1 MGHRLTYSLVSNIG
15 GRNVNEDAVGR
26 YEGLNGTGFI
36 LCDGLGGHGMGDQA
50 SKLVKNV
57 FLYMFQHMR
66 DPSKVLPDTFQAAQ
80 DILLAEQRRLNAC
93 NKMKTT
99 AVSLVID
106 EKNAYIG
113 HIGDSRLYI
122 FSNNKV
128 KTRTLDHSIPQ
139 MLVASKEISESEIRH
154 HPDRSILMRV
164 LGTEWDGPQYEIM
177 KPIPLKKCQA
187 FLLCSDGFW
196 ELIEEEQMCICLK
209 RAKSVNEWISL
220 MNDEVRKNGIGT
232 NMDNNSAIGVWC
244 N

>member
-66 DPSKVLPDTFQAAQ
+66 DPSKMLPDAFQAAQ